1 MDYRRP
7 APGRAQPRPQGPS
20 VGPSVGGLFAAWGRW
35 VASCVWWME
44 HSFERARADG
54 RPEEDTRVRIF
65 LIMAVFCA
73 VFACLALG
81 AAHAALFAPRG
92 AAGAGFNANALTRAD
107 LVDRNGQLL
116 ATNIT
121 HYGLYIDPR
130 EIWDPAAAKAQ
141 LRRALPRLS
150 AKRLD
155 RVLGG
160 ERRLLVLN
168 GLTPSERGAVHALAL
183 GGVSFEPED
192 RRVYPLGTS
201 AAHLIG
207 RADTGGEGVSGSELA
222 FNQEIRAAGA
232 AGEDLQLS
240 IDLRVQGVVENE
252 LAAAAE
258 AAGAKGA
265 VAVVT
270 DVQTGEVLAMA
281 SWPTYDANRRNS
293 APEEALLNRAT
304 SGHYEMGSVF
314 KSFTVAAGIDT
325 GRADMNTLFDAS
337 QALQIGKRRIKD
349 FHATNKVL
357 TLEEVYLH
365 SSNIGTSRLAVEM
378 GGDVMRDYFKR
389 LGLLDAAPIELKESA
404 RPSHVR
410 KWDDSTL
417 ASLSFGYGIM
427 VTPIQYVAAYASLA
441 NGGRY
446 VPLTLRKGG
455 LPNARTRQV
464 VSPET
469 SATMLDLMRR
479 NVTRGSG
486 RFADAPGL
494 RVGGKTGS
502 ANKLVN
508 GRYDPTHAVGSFAAV
523 FPSDGP
529 VTAKRYTI
537 FVLVDEP
544 STYPRTGGYVAA
556 PAVGKIADRIA
567 PFLGVERKA
576 DRWSTALGEKIPEFQ
591 DVEGDGR

>member
-1 MDYRRP
+1 M
-7 APGRAQPRPQGPS
+7 
-20 VGPSVGGLFAAWGRW
+20 AA
-35 VASCVWWME
+35 
-44 HSFERARADG
+44 
-54 RPEEDTRVRIF
+54 
-65 LIMAVFCA
+65 FCA

-81 AAHAALFAPRG
+81 AAHAALLTPPG
-92 AAGAGFNANALTRAD
+92 GAGAGFHPGALTRAD

-130 EIWDPAAAKAQ
+130 EVWDIPAAKAQ
-141 LRRALPRLS
+141 LRRALPRIS
-150 AKRLD
+150 AARLD
-155 RVLGG
+155 RVMSG
-160 ERRLLVLN
+160 ERRLIALT
-168 GLTPSERGAVHALAL
+168 GLTPSERRAVHALAL
-183 GGVSFEPED
+183 GGVTFEPED

-201 AAHLIG
+201 AVHLIG
-207 RADTGGEGVSGSELA
+207 RSDTGGEGVAGAELA
-222 FNQEIRAAGA
+222 FNQEIRAAGV
-232 AGEDLQLS
+232 AGEDFPLS
-240 IDLRVQGVVENE
+240 IDLRIQGVVENE
-252 LAAAAE
+252 LAIAAE
-258 AAGAKGA
+258 EHKAKGA
-265 VAVVT
+265 VAVVA
-270 DVQTGEVLAMA
+270 DVQTGEILAMA
-281 SWPTYDANRRNS
+281 SWPTYDANRRNA
-293 APEEALLNRAT
+293 APEEATLNRVT
-304 SGHYEMGSVF
+304 SAHYEMGSVF

-337 QALQIGKRRIKD
+337 QALQIGKRRITD

-378 GGDVMRDYFKR
+378 GGDVMRDYFRR

-404 RPSHVR
+404 APPKVR

-427 VTPIQYVAAYASLA
+427 VTPIQYVAAYGALS

-446 VPLTLRKGG
+446 VAPTLRKGG
-455 LPNARTRQV
+455 RPNAQTHQV
-464 VSPET
+464 VSAET

-494 RVGGKTGS
+494 RMGGKTGS

-508 GRYDPTHAVGSFAAV
+508 GRYNPAVAVGSFAGV
-523 FPSDGP
+523 FPADGP
-529 VTAKRYTI
+529 VDAKRYTV
-537 FVLVDEP
+537 FVLMDEP
-544 STYPRTGGYVAA
+544 GVYPRTGGYVAA
-556 PAVGKIADRIA
+556 PAVGRIA
-567 PFLGVERKA
+567 NRIAGFLGVERKA